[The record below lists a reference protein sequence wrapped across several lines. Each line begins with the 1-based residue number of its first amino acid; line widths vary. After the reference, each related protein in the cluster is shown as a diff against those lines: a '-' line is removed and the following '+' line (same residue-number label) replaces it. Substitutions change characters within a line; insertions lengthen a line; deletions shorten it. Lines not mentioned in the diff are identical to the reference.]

1 MENCDTECM
10 YEKIRNE
17 IIQTI
22 PQGSDSIYLNTSN
35 NYTLQITSVS
45 NELEFLFGNKTS
57 NLSVIDFQKCADLL
71 KEENGLEPDIDLI
84 LLKYEN
90 NTKNASEK
98 SVIKTINFTLIF
110 ALHINQ
116 KMIPMFY

>member
-10 YEKIRNE
+10 YERIRNE

-71 KEENGLEPDIDLI
+71 K
-84 LLKYEN
+84 
-90 NTKNASEK
+90 
-98 SVIKTINFTLIF
+98 
-110 ALHINQ
+110 
-116 KMIPMFY
+116 